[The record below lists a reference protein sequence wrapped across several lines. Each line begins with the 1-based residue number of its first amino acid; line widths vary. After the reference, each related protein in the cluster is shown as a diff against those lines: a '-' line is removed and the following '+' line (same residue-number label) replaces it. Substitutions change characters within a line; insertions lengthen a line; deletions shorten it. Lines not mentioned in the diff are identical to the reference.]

1 MFLFYQTNTL
11 INVKGFIGKWSILKH
26 SSNLQKL
33 AFFCPSVM
41 LFGKS
46 GFTPCKTEE
55 LVRGMEL
62 QEKEEEKD

>member
-1 MFLFYQTNTL
+1 
-11 INVKGFIGKWSILKH
+11 
-26 SSNLQKL
+26 
-33 AFFCPSVM
+33 M